1 MNRLNAVLFVALLS
15 SLLVGCKDS
24 GTEPDTTLPP
34 PATGGTVSF
43 SGRVLPAFTSFGC
56 TGCHGGTS
64 GLTVTSVTS
73 LLTGGAHGPAVV
85 PGDAANSILYKKI
98 NAAPPFGV
106 RMPEGG
112 PYLPDSTIAAIAT
125 WINEGAKNN

>member
-1 MNRLNAVLFVALLS
+1 MHRMNVLLSVALLS
-15 SLLVGCKDS
+15 SLVAGCKDS
-24 GTEPDTTLPP
+24 GTEPDTTPP
-34 PATGGTVSF
+34 PAVGGSVSF
-43 SGRVLPAFTSFGC
+43 SGRILPTFTSFGC

-64 GLTVTSVTS
+64 GLTVTSVAS
-73 LLTGGAHGPAVV
+73 LLAGGTHGAAVI
-85 PGDAANSILYKKI
+85 PGDAPNSILYKKLL
-98 NAAPPFGV
+98 ATPPFGV